1 MLIFKLE
8 SAKLWD
14 EMIND
19 MNDRSASVLM
29 RGQIPEIQQQEV
41 QEAEPERPQQQQYV
55 ESKQDLD
62 ESAEAQRQAA
72 RLKIG
77 RASCRERV

>member
-72 RLKIG
+72 ATDTRG
-77 RASCRERV
+77 EAAHHN